1 MALSCDTIATSQSDT
16 SPIRKPYYSPERT
29 HNKFHITDS
38 IGAAWLLGREFY
50 LPQEFNDFLSDV
62 KSLFWFSYRKGFKPI
77 GGSGSLK
84 SDAGW
89 GCCYRCGQMLMGHT
103 LIRYWHLLVT
113 TLCLWHLATWSGIVP
128 LRKRCENGSHGL
140 YNCSIFRNAL
150 GRDWKWRVG
159 ENGVEDMNP
168 HYPLILSEFLDTNTA
183 CYSIHQLTCQAVD
196 FGRDSVYW

>member
-1 MALSCDTIATSQSDT
+1 MFMDMALSCDTIATSQSDT

-103 LIRYWHLLVT
+103 LIR
-113 TLCLWHLATWSGIVP
+113 
-128 LRKRCENGSHGL
+128 
-140 YNCSIFRNAL
+140 NAL

-196 FGRDSVYW
+196 FGRDIGMLSKQ